1 MDGWFVLGL
10 VAAWVLTG
18 AVLAVVMRRHGH
30 DLITWFALG
39 AALGPF
45 AVPLALERLRDRPA
59 PIVTEMPGEA
69 DLLVGVDGS
78 PESVA
83 ALRDAL
89 ALLGDR
95 VTSVTVVTVLDH
107 DERDTPAGDAARAAA
122 RQTLERVVSQIEG
135 HDARWEILY
144 GRADEALVAY
154 AVAAGVEVIAV
165 GARGRG
171 ASRTFFGSTAER
183 LVGKSPVPVL
193 VGRRRPD

>member
-1 MDGWFVLGL
+1 MDGRFVLGL

-18 AVLAVVMRRHGH
+18 AVLAVVMRRRGH
-30 DLITWFALG
+30 DLLAWFALG
-39 AALGPF
+39 SVLGPF

-59 PIVTEMPGEA
+59 PNAAEMPGET

-78 PESVA
+78 PESIA
-83 ALRDAL
+83 ALGDAL

-107 DERDTPAGDAARAAA
+107 DVRDTPAGDNARAAA
-122 RQTLERVVSQIEG
+122 GQMLERVVSQIEG
-135 HDARWEILY
+135 HDARSEILY

-154 AVAAGVEVIAV
+154 ALAAGVEVIAV

-171 ASRTFFGSTAER
+171 ASRTLFGSTAER

-193 VGRRRPD
+193 VGRRRAN

>member
-1 MDGWFVLGL
+1 MDAWFVVGL

-18 AVLAVVMRRHGH
+18 AVLAVVMRRRGH
-30 DLITWFALG
+30 HLLAWFVLG
-39 AALGPF
+39 SVMGPF

-59 PIVTEMPGEA
+59 PNVTAMPGET

-83 ALRDAL
+83 VLEDAL

-95 VTSVTVVTVLDH
+95 MTSVTVATVLDH

-122 RQTLERVVSQIEG
+122 RQMLEDVVSRIEG
-135 HDARWEILY
+135 YDARWEILY

-165 GARGRG
+165 GARGHG
-171 ASRTFFGSTAER
+171 ASRTLFGSTAER

-193 VGRRRPD
+193 VGRRAN